1 MAGDG
6 TMEKAEERM
15 SDAKQAV
22 QGEARD
28 LADKAKTEA
37 KSAFR
42 QVLDDARGQAEQQS
56 SKLAEA
62 LRHGSEEMRTMADAS
77 DTQSFASTLAREGA
91 NTAERLASS
100 LDRGGVDGALAEVRS
115 FARRSPGV
123 FLFGAAAAGFLMG
136 RVVRNVS
143 SDDIKQMT
151 HPNDGSNGS
160 GSTPGFDLEAAGVV
174 EGGAG
179 FGGTPGMLGT
189 PGTAPTEYGTGLRD
203 EGGLA

>member
-1 MAGDG
+1 
-6 TMEKAEERM
+6 MEKVEERV
-15 SDAKQAV
+15 SDAKQTV

-28 LADKAKTEA
+28 LAGKAKSET

-56 SKLAEA
+56 TKLAEA

-77 DTQSFASTLAREGA
+77 EAQSFASTLAREGA

-143 SDDIKQMT
+143 SEDLKQMT
-151 HPNDGSNGS
+151 QPPNGSNGS
-160 GSTPGFDLEAAGVV
+160 GSTPSIDLEAAD
-174 EGGAG
+174 
-179 FGGTPGMLGT
+179 
-189 PGTAPTEYGTGLRD
+189 YGTGLGD
-203 EGGLA
+203 GGGLP